1 MSINVAD
8 FPTTLWDGL
17 SINRST
23 RTQDAGPD
31 YEDWDQIVAEV
42 LAVQDYLVGE
52 QASGAGTA
60 GTSVDA
66 STVRSSVNVS
76 TLTLDAVSVNL
87 VDSGA
92 NGGHGSHALLT
103 FPAGNILI
111 LGAVCDLTYATAP
124 AGDIDDDA
132 ALVTAV
138 GSVAT
143 AVDNATLTS
152 TEANIIPSMT
162 STLMADAGAGNGEST
177 APVTLNGTSSAAV
190 ARLNLAIPDADIA
203 ADEPVVVSGTVTIT
217 WINLGDN

>member
-1 MSINVAD
+1 MSINEAN
-8 FPTTLWDGL
+8 FPDELWDG
-17 SINRST
+17 SAVNRDS
-23 RTQDAGPD
+23 RFIDAGPD
-31 YEDWDQIVAEV
+31 YEDWDQIVAET
-42 LAVQDYLVGE
+42 LAIQDYLIGE

-66 STVRSSVNVS
+66 ATVRASVNVS

-92 NGGHGSHALLT
+92 NGAHGSHALLT
-103 FPAGNILI
+103 FPAGNIHI
-111 LGAVCDLTYATAP
+111 LGAVCNLTYATAP

-143 AVDNATLTS
+143 ATDNATLTS

-162 STLMADAGAGNGEST
+162 STLTADAGVGNGQST
-177 APVTLNGTSSAAV
+177 APVTLDGTSSAAV
-190 ARLNLAIPDADIA
+190 ARLNLAVPDADVS